1 MMRNADVLL
10 WHQTA
15 DIAAALSVAY
25 PDCDRL
31 RLSKDDI
38 INYVRQLHNFADP
51 AVPDQRQLDHILW
64 TWMRLSGV
72 RQTEVAQMGDSA

>member
-1 MMRNADVLL
+1 MTQNADVLL

-15 DIAAALSVAY
+15 DIAAALCVAY

-38 INYVRQLHNFADP
+38 INYVRQLHNFHDP
-51 AVPDQRQLDHILW
+51 AVPDLRQLDHILW
-64 TWMRLSGV
+64 TWMRLSGM
-72 RQTEVAQMGDSA
+72 QTEVAQKGDSA